1 MERDARIH
9 CCSVQHDC
17 SREGESF
24 LASIIGPNT
33 HRLRQPLPCLT
44 TTATDGDGGD
54 LRFCL
59 PRILQCVVFDAPK
72 PFSMESI
79 GSARLVRVGDQLST
93 TPWVDRLNIVAVL
106 DAV

>member
-24 LASIIGPNT
+24 LASIIGPNA
-33 HRLRQPLPCLT
+33 HRLRQPLSCLT
-44 TTATDGDGGD
+44 DGGD

-59 PRILQCVVFDAPK
+59 PRILQCVVFDAGLMPQ
-72 PFSMESI
+72 SLS
-79 GSARLVRVGDQLST
+79 RWNQLVPHAWFAWETS
-93 TPWVDRLNIVAVL
+93 
-106 DAV
+106 